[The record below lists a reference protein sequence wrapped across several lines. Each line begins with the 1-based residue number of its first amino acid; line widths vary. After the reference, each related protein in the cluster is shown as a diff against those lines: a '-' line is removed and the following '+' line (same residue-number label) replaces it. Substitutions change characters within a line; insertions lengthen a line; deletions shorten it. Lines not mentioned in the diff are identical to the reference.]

1 MSLIIDKDKTFFD
14 TEVIKPRDFIRA
26 QYYTWSEP
34 RNGLILYRD
43 ESIIQALFFPAI
55 HQAACYFRVTA
66 DEVKEGKW
74 KLNYISFDDD
84 WNITTGGED
93 FADEYNP
100 ASTEDGSDMSEIIDD

>member
-1 MSLIIDKDKTFFD
+1 MSLIIDKEKPFFD

-34 RNGLILYRD
+34 RNGLILFCD
-43 ESIIQALFFPAI
+43 ESVIQALFFPAI

-66 DEVKEGKW
+66 DEIKKGKW
-74 KLNYISFDDD
+74 KLTYISLDDN
-84 WNITTGGED
+84 WNITMGGEN

-100 ASTEDGSDMSEIIDD
+100 APAEDGSNTSEIIDD